1 MEIMSNL
8 TVDELTMLRYYYL
21 PATERNKVPWRDVLN
36 LADVLTEL
44 KVKRLIRP
52 KGRTYVL
59 TARGRDSIID
69 KATRSA
75 KHEEPMPWMIQSTI
89 MDIAVAIKNV
99 DRALKNSASFDFE
112 REASIAIAVDKCS
125 QNVLVK
131 MLVQRWY
138 FVDTDGAVVWA
149 NKVHKE

>member
-1 MEIMSNL
+1 MEVMSNL

-59 TARGRDSIID
+59 TATGRDTIID
-69 KATRSA
+69 KATR
-75 KHEEPMPWMIQSTI
+75 T
-89 MDIAVAIKNV
+89 
-99 DRALKNSASFDFE
+99 
-112 REASIAIAVDKCS
+112 
-125 QNVLVK
+125 
-131 MLVQRWY
+131 
-138 FVDTDGAVVWA
+138 A
-149 NKVHKE
+149 NH